1 MSPWI
6 IWLIVAAVLGV
17 LEMTTGTLFFLCMAL
32 AAVVASLTS
41 LIPVLGGVPSQVLV
55 FVAASVFFTVYMK
68 RFADWVSGE
77 PPVKANVDGLIGER
91 ALVTQDI
98 DPLHGTGMVKVMG
111 EVWRAD
117 ATEPIRAGEY
127 VWIEAVQGTKLIV
140 YAEGDMKWLMEGE
153 TESVSEELESYS
165 EGVIRD
171 T

>member
-1 MSPWI
+1 
-6 IWLIVAAVLGV
+6 
-17 LEMTTGTLFFLCMAL
+17 
-32 AAVVASLTS
+32 
-41 LIPVLGGVPSQVLV
+41 
-55 FVAASVFFTVYMK
+55 
-68 RFADWVSGE
+68 VSGE